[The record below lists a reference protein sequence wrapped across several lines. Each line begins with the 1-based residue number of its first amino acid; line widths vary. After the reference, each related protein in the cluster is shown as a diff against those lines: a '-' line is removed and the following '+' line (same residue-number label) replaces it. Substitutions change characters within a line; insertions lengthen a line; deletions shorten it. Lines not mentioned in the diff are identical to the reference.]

1 MTPRTS
7 RPYYGPERRHT
18 DGTETPADRFD
29 RIEAA
34 MLAGEERN
42 AVEHQALQTAQ
53 AQTTQQ
59 LSRLWGGLVVIAAE
73 VPLVLALFEW
83 LLRGR

>member
-1 MTPRTS
+1 MVA
-7 RPYYGPERRHT
+7 
-18 DGTETPADRFD
+18 TET
-29 RIEAA
+29 
-34 MLAGEERN
+34 RN
-42 AVEHQALQTAQ
+42 AAEHQALQTAQ

-83 LLRGR
+83 LARGR

>member
-1 MTPRTS
+1 
-7 RPYYGPERRHT
+7 
-18 DGTETPADRFD
+18 
-29 RIEAA
+29 

-42 AVEHQALQTAQ
+42 AVEHQALQAAQ

-83 LLRGR
+83 LSRGR